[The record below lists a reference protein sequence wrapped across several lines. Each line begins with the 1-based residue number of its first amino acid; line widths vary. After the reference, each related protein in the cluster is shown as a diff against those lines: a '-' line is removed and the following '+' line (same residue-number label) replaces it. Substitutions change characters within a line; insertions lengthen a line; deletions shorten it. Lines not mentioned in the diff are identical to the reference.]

1 MPAPSL
7 PEAAFPSANNAG
19 ITMRDY
25 FAAAALSGLLT
36 IQRGQGT
43 LDMTAQVADSAYG
56 FADAMLRRRAT

>member
-7 PEAAFPSANNAG
+7 PEAAFPSANNSG

-43 LDMTAQVADSAYG
+43 VDITTHVADAAYTY
-56 FADAMLRRRAT
+56 ADAMLRRRLT